1 MAEDKQTSDLSDD
14 INNKG
19 KGRGRRSPSILF
31 PRNTLSETLR
41 VSEAIWKDNA
51 GDPYDPILLSTNS
64 LGISTRSSAF
74 ESLLRSSSLY
84 GLTEGNSRAK
94 NIVLT
99 TLGLSIVAPTDETS
113 RDAGLRSA
121 LLKPEVFQKF
131 YLKYNRKSIPKDEI
145 IKSVIQREFG
155 VLPTDIDAC
164 YEVIMKNVDDFS
176 LKIQSG
182 SGYTLYLDQLKA
194 EPPKAE
200 ELSQVV
206 EKDEKTSSTLEESK
220 SGESTNLKEADRT
233 VPKQIFVAH
242 GKNRIPLEQLE
253 RILNKLKVPYKVAEE
268 EAHAGRPVGKKVAD
282 LMRQCTSGI
291 FIFTADEATQS
302 QGSEVFRPSDNVVY
316 ELGAASVIYEDKI
329 VILKEHSVSFA
340 SDFGDLGYIS
350 FETDHLD
357 SKAADLMLELVSLGF
372 LEVRPT

>member
-1 MAEDKQTSDLSDD
+1 MAEDKQKSDLSDNVD
-14 INNKG
+14 NKG
-19 KGRGRRSPSILF
+19 KGRGRRVPSILF
-31 PRNTLSETLR
+31 PRNTLSETLKI
-41 VSEAIWKDNA
+41 SEAIWRDNA
-51 GDPYDPILLSTNS
+51 GDPYDPILLSTKS

-94 NIVLT
+94 SIVLT
-99 TLGLSIVAPTDETS
+99 TLGLSIVAPTDETL
-113 RDAGLRSA
+113 RDTGLRSA

-131 YLKYNRKSIPKDEI
+131 YLKYDRKSIPKEEI

-155 VLPTDIDAC
+155 ILPTDIDAC
-164 YEVIMKNVDDFS
+164 YEVIMKNVDDFN

-194 EPPKAE
+194 ETPKAG
-200 ELSQVV
+200 ELSQ
-206 EKDEKTSSTLEESK
+206 EDEKMTSTQEEST
-220 SGESTNLKEADRT
+220 SGESSDLKEATRA

-242 GKNRIPLEQLE
+242 GKNRKPLEQLE

-302 QGSEVFRPSDNVVY
+302 QGNEVFRPSDNVVY
-316 ELGAASVIYEDKI
+316 ELGAASVLYEDKI
-329 VILKEHSVSFA
+329 VILKEHNVSFA
-340 SDFGDLGYIS
+340 SDFDDLGYIS

-357 SKAADLMLELVSLGF
+357 SKAADLILELVSLGF

>member
-1 MAEDKQTSDLSDD
+1 MAEDKQKSDLSDNVD
-14 INNKG
+14 NKG
-19 KGRGRRSPSILF
+19 KGRGRRVPSILF
-31 PRNTLSETLR
+31 PRNTLSETLK
-41 VSEAIWKDNA
+41 VSEAIWRDNA
-51 GDPYDPILLSTNS
+51 GDPYDPILLSTKS

-94 NIVLT
+94 SIVLT
-99 TLGLSIVAPTDETS
+99 TLGLSIVAPTDETL
-113 RDAGLRSA
+113 RDTGLRSA

-131 YLKYNRKSIPKDEI
+131 YLKYDRKSIPKEEI

-155 VLPTDIDAC
+155 ILPTDIDAC
-164 YEVIMKNVDDFS
+164 YEVIMKNVDDFN

-194 EPPKAE
+194 EAPKAG
-200 ELSQVV
+200 ELSQ
-206 EKDEKTSSTLEESK
+206 EDEKMTSTQEEST
-220 SGESTNLKEADRT
+220 SGESSDLKEATRA

-242 GKNRIPLEQLE
+242 GKNRKPLEQLE

-302 QGSEVFRPSDNVVY
+302 QGNEVFRPSDNVVY
-316 ELGAASVIYEDKI
+316 ELGAASVLYEDKI
-329 VILKEHSVSFA
+329 VILKEHNVSFA

>member
-1 MAEDKQTSDLSDD
+1 MAEDKQKSDLSDNVD
-14 INNKG
+14 NKG
-19 KGRGRRSPSILF
+19 KGRGRRVPSILF
-31 PRNTLSETLR
+31 PRNTLSETLKI
-41 VSEAIWKDNA
+41 SEAIWRDNA
-51 GDPYDPILLSTNS
+51 GDPYDPILLSTKS

-94 NIVLT
+94 SIVLT
-99 TLGLSIVAPTDETS
+99 TLGLSIVAPTDETL
-113 RDAGLRSA
+113 RDTGLRSA

-131 YLKYNRKSIPKDEI
+131 YLKYDRKSIPKEEI

-155 VLPTDIDAC
+155 ILPTDIDAC
-164 YEVIMKNVDDFS
+164 YEVIMKNVDDFN

-194 EPPKAE
+194 EAPKAG
-200 ELSQVV
+200 ELSQ
-206 EKDEKTSSTLEESK
+206 EDEKMTSTQEEST
-220 SGESTNLKEADRT
+220 SGESSDLKEATRA

-242 GKNRIPLEQLE
+242 GKNRKPLEQLE

-302 QGSEVFRPSDNVVY
+302 QGNEVFRPSDNVVY
-316 ELGAASVIYEDKI
+316 ELGAASVLYEDKI
-329 VILKEHSVSFA
+329 VILKEHNVSFA

>member
-1 MAEDKQTSDLSDD
+1 MTEDKHTSGLLDSND
-14 INNKG
+14 NKG
-19 KGRGRRSPSILF
+19 KGRGRRAPSILF
-31 PRNTLSETLR
+31 PRNTLSEALK
-41 VSEAIWKDNA
+41 VSETIWRDNA
-51 GDPYDPILLSTNS
+51 GDPYDPILLSTKS
-64 LGISTRSSAF
+64 LRISTRSSAF

-99 TLGLSIVAPTDETS
+99 TLGLSIVAPIDEAS
-113 RDAGLRSA
+113 HDSGLRSA

-131 YLKYNRKSIPKDEI
+131 YLKYDRKSIPKEEI
-145 IKSVIQREFG
+145 MKSVIQREFG
-155 VLPTDIDAC
+155 ILPTDVDAC
-164 YEVIMKNVDDFS
+164 YEVIMKNIDDFN

-182 SGYTLYLDQLKA
+182 GGHTLYLDQLKA
-194 EPPKAE
+194 ESPKARG
-200 ELSQVV
+200 LP
-206 EKDEKTSSTLEESK
+206 LEEKKGEITTELPEESATDKPTESK
-220 SGESTNLKEADRT
+220 VATRV

-242 GKNRIPLEQLE
+242 GKNRKPLEQLE

-268 EAHAGRPVGKKVAD
+268 EAHAGRPVGRKVAD

-291 FIFTADEATQS
+291 FIFTADEVTQS
-302 QGSEVFRPSDNVVY
+302 QGNDVFRPSDNVVY
-316 ELGAASVIYEDKI
+316 ELGAASVLYEDKI
-329 VILKEHSVSFA
+329 VILKEHNVSFA

-350 FETDHLD
+350 FETDRLD

>member
-1 MAEDKQTSDLSDD
+1 MTEDKQISGSSDSVD
-14 INNKG
+14 NKG
-19 KGRGRRSPSILF
+19 KGRGRRAPSILF
-31 PRNTLSETLR
+31 PRNTLSETLK
-41 VSEAIWKDNA
+41 VSEAIWRDNA
-51 GDPYDPILLSTNS
+51 GDPYDPILLSTKS

-94 NIVLT
+94 NIILT
-99 TLGLSIVAPTDETS
+99 ALGLSVVAPTDETS
-113 RDAGLRSA
+113 RDSALRSA

-131 YLKYNRKSIPKDEI
+131 YLKYDRKSIPKEEI

-155 VLPTDIDAC
+155 VLPTDVDAC
-164 YEVIMKNVDDFS
+164 YEIIMKNINDFN

-182 SGYTLYLDQLKA
+182 GGYTLYLDQLRA
-194 EPPKAE
+194 EPPKAAD
-200 ELSQVV
+200 SP
-206 EKDEKTSSTLEESK
+206 LEEKQEEITTEIPEENAADKPTESK
-220 SGESTNLKEADRT
+220 VTADP

-242 GKNRIPLEQLE
+242 GKNRKPLEQLE
-253 RILNKLKVPYKVAEE
+253 RILNKLRVPYKVAEE

-302 QGSEVFRPSDNVVY
+302 QGNEIFRPSDNVVY
-316 ELGAASVIYEDKI
+316 ELGAASVLYEDKI
-329 VILKEHSVSFA
+329 VILKEHNVSFA
-340 SDFGDLGYIS
+340 SDFSDLGYIS

-357 SKAADLMLELVSLGF
+357 SKAAELMLELVSLGF

>member
-1 MAEDKQTSDLSDD
+1 MAEDKQKSDLSDNVD
-14 INNKG
+14 NKG
-19 KGRGRRSPSILF
+19 KGRGRRVPSILF
-31 PRNTLSETLR
+31 PRNTLSETLK
-41 VSEAIWKDNA
+41 VSEAIWRDNA
-51 GDPYDPILLSTNS
+51 GDPYDPILLSTKS

-94 NIVLT
+94 SIVLT
-99 TLGLSIVAPTDETS
+99 TLGLSIVAPTDETL
-113 RDAGLRSA
+113 RDTGLRSA

-131 YLKYNRKSIPKDEI
+131 YLKYDRKSIPKEEI

-155 VLPTDIDAC
+155 ILPTDIDAC
-164 YEVIMKNVDDFS
+164 YEVIMKNVDDFK

-194 EPPKAE
+194 EAPKAG
-200 ELSQVV
+200 ELSQ
-206 EKDEKTSSTLEESK
+206 EDEKMTSTQEEST
-220 SGESTNLKEADRT
+220 SGESSDLKEATRA

-242 GKNRIPLEQLE
+242 GKNRKPLEQLE

-302 QGSEVFRPSDNVVY
+302 QGNEVFRPSDNVVY
-316 ELGAASVIYEDKI
+316 ELGAASVLYEDKI
-329 VILKEHSVSFA
+329 VILKEHNVSFA
-340 SDFGDLGYIS
+340 SDFSDLGYIS